1 MYVNYTKVKSGTV
14 KLFCRYDD
22 DALTKFYTRTHVE
35 AGLRKADH
43 FMVLVPTATWAGVV
57 CL

>member
-1 MYVNYTKVKSGTV
+1 MYVNYTKVKSGNCSAGTMMT
-14 KLFCRYDD
+14 
-22 DALTKFYTRTHVE
+22 AKFYTRTYVE